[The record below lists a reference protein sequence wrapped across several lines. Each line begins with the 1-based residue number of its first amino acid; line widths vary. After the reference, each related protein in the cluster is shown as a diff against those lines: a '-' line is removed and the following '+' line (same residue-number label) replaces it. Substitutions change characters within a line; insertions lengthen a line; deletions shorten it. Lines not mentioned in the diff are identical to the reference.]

1 MDRTIRFPEVEDL
14 PESGNKTINFVHN
27 QQLFWCLQ
35 DSRCW
40 IKAPKRE
47 SPGVRVSKRIFR
59 VVLLPSYNFL
69 TRWPTLAS
77 GGKSSS
83 WDLKWQRWIREIC
96 PWEVAVSPA
105 RSPPRWPQPSQLI
118 HPRAGDSGQ
127 RDRLGP
133 ERPPRMESEICR
145 HQPQRAP
152 ASPPMAALDRGWRPQ
167 PRPSGEGGRTRKS
180 QSRFERQ
187 LRHSF
192 TRIVSGLLITFV
204 PAIRPSPPCPP
215 PFSLATLFKAKA
227 GSTRWVG
234 CSSTGGL
241 YQTT

>member
-40 IKAPKRE
+40 IKTPKRE

-59 VVLLPSYNFL
+59 VVLLPSYNLL

-133 ERPPRMESEICR
+133 ETTQDAGRDLPPPTATCADLASNG
-145 HQPQRAP
+145 RA
-152 ASPPMAALDRGWRPQ
+152 R
-167 PRPSGEGGRTRKS
+167 
-180 QSRFERQ
+180 
-187 LRHSF
+187 
-192 TRIVSGLLITFV
+192 SGL
-204 PAIRPSPPCPP
+204 
-215 PFSLATLFKAKA
+215 ATATETERGRRKNKEK
-227 GSTRWVG
+227 SVEI
-234 CSSTGGL
+234 
-241 YQTT
+241 